1 MAEVRLNNAY
11 MSKVFLFVGLF
22 ICMTSC
28 STISTM
34 EIKREIQIPKEAKEA
49 AGAGSVP
56 AAPVTTPD
64 FVPVHEDISPLKTR
78 IIDISARNTPLRD
91 ILFVISEATGLNLI
105 MEKDVLPELPVT
117 LSLKNVTAEDA
128 LNRVCASVDY
138 FYVVKDNMLF
148 IKATITKTYE
158 MGLPSVVQSYHTDLG
173 GDMLGSALSST
184 GGGSTI
190 KGNIS
195 QKSETDKTAYNLWDV
210 IEKSL
215 EKIIGAPAGTTSTA
229 QQTFVVNR
237 LTGTI
242 IVTATKNNLERIENY
257 INTIKKVINRQV
269 LVEAKIIEVTLSDG
283 LEFGINWNFVFDNR
297 GGRSG
302 TFGAAGNVGT
312 DKFADVISTAN
323 PNFSITTVAS
333 DFTSLLRAIQTQ
345 GETRIL
351 SNPRVNVMNG
361 QTSILS
367 VGQDT
372 TFISN
377 IQTTTTTGTTPITT
391 FTVTTSS
398 LLSGIMI
405 GIVPFVSE
413 SGEISLNITPI
424 TSDLVKMDSQK
435 LGTPDS
441 AGNFPYLI
449 QLPTINLRQMS
460 TTVKIGNGQIII
472 IGGLIS
478 NREEFADSQ
487 VPWLGDIPLLG
498 YLFKSRTKTVTKTE
512 LVVLIQPTIISR

>member
-1 MAEVRLNNAY
+1 MAEIRLSKY
-11 MSKVFLFVGLF
+11 FMSTLFLFPVLF
-22 ICMTSC
+22 ICMISC
-28 STISTM
+28 STM
-34 EIKREIQIPKEAKEA
+34 EIKREIQIPKEAREST
-49 AGAGSVP
+49 GAGIIS
-56 AAPVTTPD
+56 ATPVKTPD

-78 IIDISARNTPLRD
+78 IVDISARNTPLRD
-91 ILFVISEATGLNLI
+91 VLFIISEATGLNLV
-105 MEKDVLPELPVT
+105 MDKEVFPELPVT

-128 LNRVCASVDY
+128 LNRVCASADY
-138 FYVVKDNMLF
+138 FYTIKDNMLF
-148 IKATITKTYE
+148 IKATISRTYE
-158 MGLPSVVQSYHTDLG
+158 LGIPSVVQTYHTDLG
-173 GDMLGSALSST
+173 GDMLGSAIAGT
-184 GGGSTI
+184 GGGGSTI

-195 QKSETDKTAYNLWDV
+195 QKSDTDKTAYNLWDA

-215 EKIIGAPAGTTSTA
+215 EKIIGLPAGTTSSA

-237 LTGTI
+237 LMGTI
-242 IVTATKNNLERIENY
+242 TVTATKNNLEKIENY
-257 INTIKKVINRQV
+257 INTIKKVLNRQV
-269 LVEAKIIEVTLSDG
+269 LVEAKIIEVNLSDG
-283 LEFGINWNFVFDNR
+283 LQFGINWNYVLNTR
-297 GGRSG
+297 EGQSA
-302 TFGAAGNVGT
+302 TFATKN
-312 DKFADVISTAN
+312 FAEVVSTST
-323 PNFSITTVAS
+323 PNFSIATVAS

-351 SNPRVNVMNG
+351 SNPRVSIMNG

-377 IQTTTTTGTTPITT
+377 IQTTTTTSTPPVTT

-405 GIVPFVSE
+405 GIVPYISE
-413 SGEISLNITPI
+413 RGEISLNITPI
-424 TSDLVKMDSQK
+424 TSDLVKLDSQK

-441 AGNFPYLI
+441 SGNFPFLI

-460 TTVKIGNGQIII
+460 TTVKVNNGQIII

-478 NREEFADSQ
+478 KREEITDSQ

-498 YLFKSRTKTVTKTE
+498 YLFKSRTKSVTSSE
-512 LVVLIQPTIISR
+512 LVVLLQPTIISR

>member
-1 MAEVRLNNAY
+1 MAEVRLSTY
-11 MSKVFLFVGLF
+11 SMSKSFFLLGLF
-22 ICMTSC
+22 ICMISC
-28 STISTM
+28 STM
-34 EIKREIQIPKEAKEA
+34 EIKREIQIPKEARETTGT
-49 AGAGSVP
+49 GATP
-56 AAPVTTPD
+56 AIPVKTPD

-78 IIDISARNTPLRD
+78 IVDISARNTPLRD
-91 ILFVISEATGLNLI
+91 VVFIISEATGLNLV
-105 MEKDVLPELPVT
+105 MEREVLPDLPVT

-128 LNRVCASVDY
+128 LNRVCASADY
-138 FYVVKDNMLF
+138 FYTIKDNMLF
-148 IKATITKTYE
+148 IKATITRTYE
-158 MGLPSVVQSYHTDLG
+158 LGIPSVVQTYNTDLG
-173 GDMLGSALSST
+173 GDMLGSALAST

-190 KGNIS
+190 KGKIE

-215 EKIIGAPAGTTSTA
+215 EKIIGTPAGATSAA

-237 LTGTI
+237 LMGTI
-242 IVTATKNNLERIENY
+242 TVTATKNNLERIENY
-257 INTIKKVINRQV
+257 INTIKKVLNRQV

-283 LEFGINWNFVFDNR
+283 LQFGINWNYVLNTR
-297 GGRSG
+297 EGQNA
-302 TFGAAGNVGT
+302 TFATKN
-312 DKFADVISTAN
+312 FAEVVSTST
-323 PNFSITTVAS
+323 PNFSIATVAS

-377 IQTTTTTGTTPITT
+377 IQTTTTVSTTPVTT

-405 GIVPFVSE
+405 GIIPFVSE
-413 SGEISLNITPI
+413 SGEISLSITPI
-424 TSDLVKMDSQK
+424 TSDLVKLDSQK

-441 AGNFPYLI
+441 SGNFPFLI
-449 QLPTINLRQMS
+449 QLPTINLRQMN
-460 TTVKIGNGQIII
+460 TTVKVGNGQIII

-478 NREEFADSQ
+478 NTEQFTDNQ
-487 VPWLGDIPLLG
+487 IPWLGDIPILG
-498 YLFKSRTKTVTKTE
+498 YLFKSRTKTITKTE